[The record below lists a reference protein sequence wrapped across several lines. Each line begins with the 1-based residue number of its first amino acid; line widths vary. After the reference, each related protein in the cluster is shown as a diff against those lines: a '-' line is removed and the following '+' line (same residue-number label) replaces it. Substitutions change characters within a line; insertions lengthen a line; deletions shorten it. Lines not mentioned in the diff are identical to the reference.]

1 MAKNT
6 ATFLAMA
13 FLALVLLTAQ
23 SPRSSTGAD
32 SLAAFY
38 LRQADSLRR
47 QDDLAGW
54 AYTWWDWQADLFD
67 DSRAALALLD
77 TVVQKAWR
85 VPRNAEE
92 AGAMLWVQVN
102 RGYHLFRLGRVLASV
117 KAYEEALKWYQ
128 AYPTT
133 DFEALD
139 YLYLPLGAHYTRLGD
154 NEKARALYENAIEKH
169 PQGPRDAALA
179 GLYNNLGL
187 TYWNEGD
194 QENAIK
200 SYEKGLECQGLPPI
214 KSGLLHFSLAQSL
227 LAAGRDKEAA
237 DHVETAIATL
247 HAIKDEE
254 ALADFLS
261 GAYSVKAK
269 LLSQLGKTGPA
280 LAYQERALALIKAAR
295 GTTQHRDV
303 AKVQVEVGRLFLRMG
318 DETRALEQFHE
329 ALGNLIPGFFQEK
342 DLMTLPA
349 PEQLYEE
356 NTIFEALE
364 GKADALTARYE
375 KGKKTEDLR
384 RALECHQLAARVETR
399 LRSLL
404 QYESSKISLLS
415 QSRQRT
421 AKSIAIA
428 RELYALSGDE
438 QYLYSA
444 WVSAEQVKSVLLLEA
459 VQANRFQ
466 GMVGANDTL
475 LLEGRRIR
483 QQTAYFDRLLLLET
497 NSPLRQEWIRQRE
510 ELKRQLAENEGR
522 VQEKYPAWADLRK
535 QAEGFSASSIQA
547 FRSALPQYT
556 IVEYFAGEEE
566 IEVFAQSPEGKAVWK
581 TIPRAD
587 ALSAETYGFL
597 SILQSRTALQS
608 PGPFREAAF
617 RLYEQAL
624 QPALAALKKEPRN
637 LLIVPDAWLAFLP
650 FEALYDRP
658 ATDAAWD
665 QAPFLLRRYGIHYA
679 FSLAVLES
687 QRKLQ
692 PTASRN
698 MAQFAPRFQNGQ
710 RNLPPLLNSAGEAPV
725 SRLCKSDLYTDE
737 QASLAKLQ
745 RTAGDYAI
753 LHLSTHA
760 SVDTGGLIPRVEL
773 FDRPAYLPDVYAL
786 SLQADLVVLSA
797 CQSALGQFQGGEGVM
812 SLSRAFAY
820 AGGKGLVAGLWTI
833 NESATAALLR
843 RMYDGLLAGAA
854 KPAALQQAKLQYLD
868 DPAVPAFE
876 KSPYYWAGLIY
887 TGDEAPISRSPCAFS
902 PWWLLLLL
910 LLPSVFWWWT
920 KRQKPPSLSLENRK
934 LLC

>member
-1 MAKNT
+1 MSKT
-6 ATFLAMA
+6 LAA
-13 FLALVLLTAQ
+13 LLAIALLAWMVLTAQ
-23 SPRSSTGAD
+23 SPQGEPHEMQYRN
-32 SLAAFY
+32 L
-38 LRQADSLRR
+38 ADSLRQ

-54 AYTWWDWQADLFD
+54 AYAWWDWQADLFD

-77 TVVQKAWR
+77 TVVQTAWR
-85 VPRNAEE
+85 APRNAEE
-92 AGAMLWVQVN
+92 AEAMLWVQVN
-102 RGYHLFRLGRVLASV
+102 RGYHLFRLGKVLTSV

-128 AYPTT
+128 AYPIP
-133 DFEALD
+133 DFEAID

-169 PQGPRDAALA
+169 PRGPRDAALA

-194 QENAIK
+194 QDNAIK
-200 SYEKGLECQGLPPI
+200 SYEKGLDCQYLPPI

-227 LAAGRDKEAA
+227 LAAGRDEEAGN
-237 DHVETAIATL
+237 HVETAIATL
-247 HAIKDEE
+247 QAIKDEE
-254 ALADFLS
+254 ALPDFLS

-269 LLSQLGKTGPA
+269 LLSKGGNTGPA
-280 LAYQERALALIKAAR
+280 LAYLEQALALVKAAR
-295 GTTQHRDV
+295 GTSRHRDV
-303 AKVQVEVGRLFLRMG
+303 AKVQVEMGRLFLRMG
-318 DETRALEQFHE
+318 DETRALERFHE

-342 DLMTLPA
+342 DLLVLPA

-364 GKADALTARYE
+364 GKADALSSLYE
-375 KGKKTEDLR
+375 KDKNPDDLR
-384 RALECHQLAARVETR
+384 RALDCHQLAARVETR

-428 RELYALSGDE
+428 RKLYALSGE
-438 QYLYSA
+438 ERYLYAA
-444 WVSAEQVKSVLLLEA
+444 WASAEQVKSVLLLEA
-459 VQANRFQ
+459 VQANRFE

-475 LLEGRRIR
+475 LLEGRRLR
-483 QQTAYFDRLLLLET
+483 QQAAYFDRLLLLEPG
-497 NSPLRQEWIRQRE
+497 SDLRTEWVLQRE

-522 VQEKYPAWADLRK
+522 VQEKYPAWDDLRK

-547 FRSALPQYT
+547 FRSALPQYA

-566 IEVFAQSPEGKAVWK
+566 IDVFAQSPDGKAVWK
-581 TIPRAD
+581 TIPQAD
-587 ALSAETYGFL
+587 SLSAETYGFL
-597 SILQSRTALQS
+597 SMLHSRTALQS

-617 RLYEQAL
+617 RLYEQVL
-624 QPALAALKKEPRN
+624 QPVLAALEKEPRN

-650 FEALYDRP
+650 FEALYDRSAP
-658 ATDAAWD
+658 DAAWG

-679 FSLAVLES
+679 FSLAVLDS

-692 PTASRN
+692 PAASRN
-698 MAQFAPRFQNGQ
+698 LAQFAPRFQDGQ
-710 RNLPPLLNSAGEAPV
+710 RNLAPLLNGAGEAPA
-725 SRLCKSDLYTDE
+725 SRLCKSDLFTDE
-737 QASLAKLQ
+737 QASLDKLQ

-797 CQSALGQFQGGEGVM
+797 CQSALGQFRGGEGVM

-833 NESATAALLR
+833 NEGATAGLLR

-876 KSPYYWAGLIY
+876 KSPYYWAGLVY
-887 TGDEAPISRSPCAFS
+887 TGDEAPIVWSDCGYS

-910 LLPSVFWWWT
+910 FLPVFLWWT
-920 KRQKPPSLSLENRK
+920 KR
-934 LLC
+934 